1 VVEEHEPEE
10 GNNDDDDELPME
22 QAAPPPQWK
31 NLDVETD
38 LDVLLQLCFQDIQQT
53 LTAWA
58 MVTGPRMSLSD
69 HSMDSDTSDAN
80 HGRSAAATT
89 TTTTTKASSSSSSS
103 FQILPL
109 LQSVTKMLNSVKTYT
124 MHRHDLSDYALTQLR
139 HASLALLTDIKELE
153 RRCRL
158 DEDEEPEQH
167 SNVTSGRST
176 PCDDSK
182 QQHQHLD
189 QHLEDHHYQ
198 NHSDGGY
205 IYRASDFHHLDKER
219 LTIRH
224 YLSTVE
230 KCALNPPHHRG
241 GPRTSFTDEIK
252 ALMVQTG
259 SGPPSPTDEDDDNDP
274 FFGPTQSK
282 STSKSSMTS
291 TWLERGSFMNDE
303 IGNQGTTKNERIVNH
318 CPSPFFCRPGP
329 CLTRRFL

>member
-1 VVEEHEPEE
+1 MHSDVVDSYIIYRVGTLGFKVTEEHEPEE
-10 GNNDDDDELPME
+10 GNNDDDDYLPME

-53 LTAWA
+53 LTTWA

-80 HGRSAAATT
+80 HGGSAAAAA
-89 TTTTTKASSSSSSS
+89 TKASSSS

-139 HASLALLTDIKELE
+139 YASLALLTDIKELE

-158 DEDEEPEQH
+158 DEDEELEQH
-167 SNVTSGRST
+167 SNATSGRST
-176 PCDDSK
+176 PCDDTK

-198 NHSDGGY
+198 THGGGGY
-205 IYRASDFHHLDKER
+205 IYRASDFQHLDKER

-224 YLSTVE
+224 YLATVE

-259 SGPPSPTDEDDDNDP
+259 SGPPSPTEEDDDNDP

-282 STSKSSMTS
+282 STSNSNMTS
-291 TWLERGSFMNDE
+291 TWLQRGSFINDE
-303 IGNQGTTKNERIVNH
+303 IGNQEQ
-318 CPSPFFCRPGP
+318 
-329 CLTRRFL
+329 LE